1 MPSSSF
7 GTRRGGVDVLGLK
20 TKKEITYPGDGSP
33 GTSAIAM
40 LDADNRDISAANMGE
55 GNTGAVIK
63 AILAKG
69 TLLATKVKGD
79 S

>member
-63 AILAKG
+63 VILAKG